1 MEIIIPLVAGALIY
15 NAIKTEDPKTEYTNS
30 MVIETVH
37 LPSGT
42 YKHNNENPM
51 NQLYLGFLKLDKE
64 KI

>member
-30 MVIETVH
+30 MVIESVH

-42 YKHNNENPM
+42 YKHNNE
-51 NQLYLGFLKLDKE
+51 
-64 KI
+64 